1 MRPIDRD
8 RKFERE
14 RSILFDYEDE
24 DETRRMAGMR
34 MMRSSSKHTDGS
46 RREAPT

>member
-24 DETRRMAGMR
+24 EDGGDEDDEEFLKAR
-34 MMRSSSKHTDGS
+34 
-46 RREAPT
+46 